1 MIPGI
6 VPIAGARRAIEI
18 THTATDYNAAGST
31 SHTFSG
37 VSIGTANANRDVI
50 VAVGYDYATTPS
62 LTVEINGVTAP
73 LISGTRAN
81 AGVYY
86 AELHRLTVT
95 SGTTATITLTAGAS
109 IIPAISVWSVLYARP
124 TEHDTA
130 ISSTDDPSL
139 SIDTRA
145 RGAVLAFAFSAGT
158 SLTGFTWTNLTESF
172 DVAISAGNRFS
183 GGNDTTS
190 VTETRSISAVVA
202 FSGGGGVGSTAACAV
217 SF

>member
-1 MIPGI
+1 MVMCAVIG
-6 VPIAGARRAIEI
+6 GRRAIEI
-18 THTATDYNAAGST
+18 TQTDTDYNTLGST
-31 SHTFSG
+31 SHTFTG
-37 VSIGTANANRDVI
+37 VSIGTANASRDVI

-81 AGVYY
+81 AGIYY

-109 IIPAISVWSVLYARP
+109 IIPCIAVWSVLYTRP
-124 TEHDTA
+124 VEHDTA
-130 ISSTDDPSL
+130 TSTTNNPSL

-158 SLTGFTWTNLTESF
+158 DLTGFTWTNVTEEF
-172 DVAISAGNRFS
+172 DVSISAGNRFS
-183 GGNDTTS
+183 GGNAITS
-190 VTETRSISAVVA
+190 TVATRTISATVA
-202 FSGGGGVGSTAACAV
+202 VGAGGGVGNTAACAV